1 MGVSLSFPYG
11 LITITLPGR
20 IVYVN
25 DFIGNRGAIPS
36 LRKMP
41 GRRGS
46 STALTALKPVLLGPH
61 PTVDRQALSRKN
73 PKVNTVFQ
81 QG

>member
-1 MGVSLSFPYG
+1 MGVPLSFPYG

-25 DFIGNRGAIPS
+25 AIIGNRGAIPS

-41 GRRGS
+41 GRRGGN
-46 STALTALKPVLLGPH
+46 TALTALRPLFLSPH

-81 QG
+81 Q